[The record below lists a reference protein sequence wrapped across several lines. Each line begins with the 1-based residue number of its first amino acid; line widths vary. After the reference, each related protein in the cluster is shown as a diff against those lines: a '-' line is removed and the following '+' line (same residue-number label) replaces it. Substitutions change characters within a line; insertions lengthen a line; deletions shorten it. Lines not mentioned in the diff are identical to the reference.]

1 LFAEV
6 KVKRNEHVVY
16 AVLWPERNGLPTQ
29 TLHASLNDDG
39 ELTIN
44 RPDGVI
50 DTVRID
56 DAQLVIK

>member
-1 LFAEV
+1 M
-6 KVKRNEHVVY
+6 KRNEHVVC
-16 AVLWPERNGLPTQ
+16 AGLWPERNDLPTQ

-50 DTVRID
+50 DTVRIN